1 MSFSLSQ
8 RLSIKRFTRGESPQH
23 SSIRLNHRRIFIL
36 PSKGGLALGLVIL
49 LMLIASI
56 NYNNSM
62 GFVFTFLLA
71 AAAQAST
78 LYSYKNLSG
87 LVISISKTPPL
98 FSGTSSNVNVLIK
111 EASQRQRWAINIKHQ
126 NNSDDINLQASQNQ
140 IVNLPITPT
149 KRGWYTLDTVTLYS
163 QFPFGFFRAWSPLQF
178 NTPILVY
185 PTPIDADLSLPLKN
199 SNESNASI
207 ASLDSGTD
215 DFAGFKPYQTG
226 HSYRHINWKAFAAE
240 KGLYTNEFSADQSAT
255 IWLDWAACA
264 NLSLE
269 STISQ
274 LCFWVLAAEKNG
286 LSYGL
291 QLPTVNIEPSTG
303 LNHQHSCLK
312 ALALYE

>member
-1 MSFSLSQ
+1 MSLSLSQ
-8 RLSIKRFTRGESPQH
+8 RLSIKRFTRGEPPKH

-78 LYSYKNLSG
+78 FYSYKNLSG
-87 LVISISKTPPL
+87 LVISMSKTPPL
-98 FSGTSSNVNVLIK
+98 FSGTSGNINVLIK
-111 EASQRQRWAINIKHQ
+111 ESSQRQRWVVSIKHL
-126 NNSDDINLQASQNQ
+126 NNSDYINLQPSQNQ
-140 IVNLPITPT
+140 IVSLPITPT
-149 KRGWYTLDTVTLYS
+149 KRGWYTPNTITLYS
-163 QFPFGFFRAWSPLQF
+163 QFPFGFFRAWSPLKF
-178 NTPILVY
+178 NAPILVY
-185 PTPIDADLSLPLKN
+185 PTPIDADLSIPLKN
-199 SNESNASI
+199 STESNASI

-215 DFAGFKPYQTG
+215 DFSGFKPYQTG

-255 IWLDWAACA
+255 IWLDWDECA

-269 STISQ
+269 SKISQ

-286 LSYGL
+286 LTYGL
-291 QLPTVNIEPSTG
+291 RLPTVNIEPSTG
-303 LNHQHSCLK
+303 LNHQHRCLK